1 MPLSCAWVGGAETS
15 SSYLPNIRFVKLNK
29 HSVTVK
35 LRRQGL
41 WHRINAFDLYRPAFD
56 EAQALERGRQLV
68 ADFEGAILLA
78 RIYGEPGYI
87 DGVTRRA
94 LEQLAG

>member
-1 MPLSCAWVGGAETS
+1 
-15 SSYLPNIRFVKLNK
+15 
-29 HSVTVK
+29 
-35 LRRQGL
+35 
-41 WHRINAFDLYRPAFD
+41 
-56 EAQALERGRQLV
+56 
-68 ADFEGAILLA
+68 LLA